1 MPIALDPASAAPLAH
16 TPQFLEWAGPVDV
29 LLANEAEAAV
39 LGDAR
44 SARELVVKR
53 GPAGAT
59 WSDGTRRV
67 GVAAAPADVRDTTGA
82 GDAFAAGFLT
92 AWPGPPEPA
101 LARGAEIA
109 ALAVSRDGGR
119 P

>member
-1 MPIALDPASAAPLAH
+1 
-16 TPQFLEWAGPVDV
+16 VDV

-44 SARELVVKR
+44 AARELVVKR

-59 WSDGTRRV
+59 GSDGTRRV